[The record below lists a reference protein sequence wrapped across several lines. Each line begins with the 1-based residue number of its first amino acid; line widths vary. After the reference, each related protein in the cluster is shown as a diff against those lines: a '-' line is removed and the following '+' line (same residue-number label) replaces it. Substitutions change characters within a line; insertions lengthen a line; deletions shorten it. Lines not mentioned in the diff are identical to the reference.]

1 MTEEEAKLWLKEQFA
16 VSRETWDRLER
27 YVALLLEEMQHQN
40 LIAESTRDHV
50 WARHIVDSAQLLR
63 LAPAA
68 RPGALWIDLGAGAGL
83 PGVVVAILSGYDVL
97 MIEMRKKRVAFLEA
111 VIADLGLGNARVMGQ
126 KVEQTQLPDHVRAA
140 VISARAYAP
149 MDRLIDSARHLAGKK
164 TVWIL
169 PKGQNFKNELAIA
182 TTLWHSDAH
191 VEQSLTAPDS
201 AILILGSV
209 REQGYRAS

>member
-1 MTEEEAKLWLKEQFA
+1 MTEEEAKNWLRQQFD

-27 YVALLLEEMQHQN
+27 YVALLLQEMQNQN

-50 WARHIVDSAQLLR
+50 WARHIVDSAQLLPF
-63 LAPAA
+63 APAA
-68 RPGALWIDLGAGAGL
+68 RKGDLWVDLGAGAGL
-83 PGVVVAILSGYDVL
+83 PGIVVAILSGYDVL
-97 MIEMRKKRVAFLEA
+97 MIEMRKKRVAFLEM
-111 VIADLGLGNARVMGQ
+111 VIADLALANARVEGR
-126 KVEQTQLPDHVRAA
+126 KVEQVHLPAHIRAK

-164 TVWIL
+164 TMWIL

-182 TTLWHSDAH
+182 SALWHSEAH

-201 AILILGSV
+201 AILILGPV
-209 REQGYRAS
+209 REQGYRAE